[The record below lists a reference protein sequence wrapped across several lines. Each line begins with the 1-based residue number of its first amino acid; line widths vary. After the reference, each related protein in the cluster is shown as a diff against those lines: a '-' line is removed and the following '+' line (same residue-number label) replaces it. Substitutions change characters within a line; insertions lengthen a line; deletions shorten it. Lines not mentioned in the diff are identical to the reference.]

1 MKNASQQENNTWLMQ
16 ILMNDK
22 FQAFSPND

>member
-1 MKNASQQENNTWLMQ
+1 MENASQQENNTWLMQ

-22 FQAFSPND
+22 FQAFNPNV